1 MDKPHGRSEMSQ
13 YEVGFSVIEFTPPV
27 GTPIGGNFRADYA
40 SRGII
45 EPLLANAMVVRD
57 ENSAVAMVSA
67 DLLTVP
73 ESMMEEIRQRVS
85 QRCPLPSENILIA
98 ATHTHSG
105 PATLE
110 LTDGNLASEEIL
122 QSITQSIADAVA
134 NAYRAMEPAII
145 RLSRFTEESLVFNRR
160 LRMKDGSVR
169 MNWEKLNPSDI
180 DGPLGPTDPEGFMVS
195 VSNNGRLR
203 GLLIN
208 YALHPAVLAGENWN
222 LGPDW
227 PGFLREALARYV
239 GGDIPILYFNGTQG
253 NINHVDAWDP
263 LQGRGLKEAQRIGYV
278 LATAAVSSSF
288 NMQRIDGPVGVS
300 SEDLLVNRRRIS
312 TQAVAEAEKRLAAL
326 GTLTVQGQEDGMPA
340 WFFDKELVEHAK
352 RQNEPVSLEVQ
363 TIRIG
368 DIGLVGFPGEFFVEY
383 GLELKRHSPAEFTI
397 PLGLA
402 NGEVGYVP
410 TPEAVEQGGYEGMT
424 WRYNQLEADAGE
436 KVVHSA
442 IRQMERLFERGRV
455 VPKVAEIM
463 DIPRR
468 EYKVGA

>member
-1 MDKPHGRSEMSQ
+1 MSK
-13 YEVGFSVIEFTPPV
+13 YEVGFSVIELTPPV

-40 SRGII
+40 SRGVI

-57 ENSAVAMVSA
+57 ENTAVAMVSA

-73 ESMMEEIRQRVS
+73 QSMTEEVRQRVS
-85 QRCPLPSENILIA
+85 QRCPLPGENILIA

-110 LTDGNLASEEIL
+110 LTDGSLASQETL
-122 QSITQSIADAVA
+122 QGITRAITDAIVK
-134 NAYRAMEPAII
+134 AYWAMEPSII
-145 RLSRFTEESLVFNRR
+145 RLSRFTEDSLVFNRR

-169 MNWEKLNPSDI
+169 MNWERMDPSEI

-208 YALHPAVLAGENWN
+208 YALHPAVLAGENWD

-239 GGDIPILYFNGTQG
+239 GGDVPILYFNGTQG
-253 NINHVDAWDP
+253 NINHLDAWDP

-288 NMQRIDGPVGVS
+288 QMQRIDGPVAVS
-300 SEDLLVNRRRIS
+300 SEELLVNRRS
-312 TQAVAEAEKRLAAL
+312 VSAQTVADAEKRLAAL
-326 GTLTVQGQEDGMPA
+326 GTLTVEGQEDGMPS
-340 WFFDKELVEHAK
+340 WFFDKELVEHAG

-363 TIRIG
+363 AIRIG
-368 DIGLVGFPGEFFVEY
+368 DIGFAGFPGEFFVEY

-410 TPEAVEQGGYEGMT
+410 TPEAPEQGGYEGMT

-442 IRQMERLFERGRV
+442 IRQMERLFEKGRV
-455 VPKVAEIM
+455 APRVAEIM